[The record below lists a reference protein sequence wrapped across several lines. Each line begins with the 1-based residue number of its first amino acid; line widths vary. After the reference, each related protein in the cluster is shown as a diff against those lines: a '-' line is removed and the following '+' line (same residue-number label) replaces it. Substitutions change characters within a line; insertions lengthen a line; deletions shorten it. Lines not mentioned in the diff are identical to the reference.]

1 MPEPIPFIHPRKLG
15 LDADRV
21 GPKLWV
27 GSYNEDDALIARA
40 GFTHVFR
47 VAKEL
52 RLCEF
57 PLDDAPLTPSQIHFL
72 NKAVDAV
79 STALRG
85 GGRVLVTCQMGI
97 NRSALVAAMVL
108 VRYYGLPPHQA
119 LSDVRHFRRV
129 PLVGWKPLANES
141 FREHLLSQRVP
152 RQASR

>member
-27 GSYNEDDALIARA
+27 GSYNENDALISRA

-57 PLDDAPLTPSQIHFL
+57 PLDDAPLTLSQIHFL
-72 NKAVDAV
+72 DRAVDAV
-79 STALRG
+79 IDALRC

-97 NRSALVAAMVL
+97 NRSALVAALVL
-108 VRYYGLPPHQA
+108 VRHYGLKPTSA
-119 LSDVRHFRRV
+119 LAEVRTFRRA
-129 PLVGWKPLANES
+129 PIAGWKPLTNQS
-141 FREHLLSQRVP
+141 FVEYLLTQRVALK
-152 RQASR
+152 ASR